1 MLVHKGEQVSIH
13 APEVNH
19 STASYSGRTRHSRNA
34 MFRVLGLE
42 VFSRIPPFLNV
53 PFTFVH
59 VAYHLV

>member
-42 VFSRIPPFLNV
+42 VFSRIPPF
-53 PFTFVH
+53 
-59 VAYHLV
+59 